1 MKIHLIEN
9 FGTDFLSNTINS
21 LSFVP
26 KELGEE
32 IDCFNFVDPN
42 YSEVFSRI
50 LNVPVELPA
59 EWGGFRRSYPMIHF
73 DDHKQTTLFSAII
86 ALDDVTYTSY
96 RHKELKFHSVYE
108 MPNDLDLPKFICD
121 NASTKKNWKV
131 VNQIQIP
138 KYSLFFY
145 EPWYWHSFTKGTIQR
160 FTVER
165 KIEVEEVK
173 NED

>member
-1 MKIHLIEN
+1 
-9 FGTDFLSNTINS
+9 
-21 LSFVP
+21 
-26 KELGEE
+26 
-32 IDCFNFVDPN
+32 
-42 YSEVFSRI
+42 
-50 LNVPVELPA
+50 
-59 EWGGFRRSYPMIHF
+59 MIHF
-73 DDHKQTTLFSAII
+73 DDHKQTSLFSAII